1 MSDLYNPYKVNET
14 VQKNPHSP
22 APASV
27 KQQPVGIP
35 GVIQQTQQLYTPY
48 TPKESK

>member
-1 MSDLYNPYKVNET
+1 MNNLYTPLNVSET

-35 GVIQQTQQLYTPY
+35 GVIQQSQQLYTPY